1 MFKRKIE
8 AEFDLWFDS
17 LKIKKKALVIRGAR
31 QVGKTT
37 LALSYAK
44 KKFSNVIYLDFKKE
58 EELKKIFEGT
68 LNVDNIITLLSAYKY
83 QEKFIPN
90 KTVLIFDEIQECAN
104 ARMAIKY
111 FMLDGKYDIIATGS
125 LLGIRGYNQK
135 MSSGVPTGFEWFCYM
150 KSLDFEEY
158 LMAKGINQEVLK
170 LLEEAFINKTQINSS
185 LHTKMLEYF
194 NEYLVIGGMPEVVDT
209 YFKTKNL
216 QLVKIIK
223 RNILEEY
230 KDDFGKHL
238 NTEEKEYQDNKE
250 LTKILEVYNSIPNQ
264 LAKEN
269 KKFQYSVIE
278 KNARSKDYRDAII
291 YLEGAGIITLC
302 YNLNNLDLPL
312 EGNKIEDQF
321 KIYVNDTGLFIS
333 MLEDDAIFNI
343 LTGNLGIYKGAIY
356 ENIVADAFI
365 KNNKKLYYFSKS
377 SGLEIDFM
385 TKINGEIIPI
395 EVKARGGRA
404 KSLKEVINNEK
415 YLIKSGIRLT
425 SNNISIVDNI
435 INYPYYL
442 AYLI

>member
-8 AEFDLWFDS
+8 TEFDLWFDS

-44 KKFSNVIYLDFKKE
+44 KKFTNVVYLDFKKE
-58 EELKKIFEGT
+58 DELKKIFENT
-68 LNVDNIITLLSAYKY
+68 FNIDNIITLLSAYKY

-111 FMLDGKYDIIATGS
+111 FMLDGRYDIIATGS

-135 MSSGVPTGFEWFCYM
+135 MSKGVPTGFEWFCYM

-158 LMAKGINQEVLK
+158 LIAKGINQEVLK
-170 LLEEAFINKTQINSS
+170 LLKISFINKTPINDS

-216 QLVKIIK
+216 ELVKRIK
-223 RNILEEY
+223 TNILEEY

-238 NTEEKEYQDNKE
+238 NSLEKEYQDVKE
-250 LTKILEVYNSIPNQ
+250 LTKTLEVYNSIPNQ

-278 KNARSKDYRDAII
+278 KNARSKDYRDAIT
-291 YLEGAGIITLC
+291 YLEDAGIITLC
-302 YNLNNLDLPL
+302 YNLSNLDLPL
-312 EGNKIEDQF
+312 EGNKIIDQF
-321 KIYVNDTGLFIS
+321 KIYVNDTGLFVA
-333 MLEDDAIFNI
+333 MLEEDAIYNI

-356 ENIVADAFI
+356 ENIVADSFI

-377 SGLEIDFM
+377 SGLEIDFII
-385 TKINGEIIPI
+385 KINGEIIPV
-395 EVKARGGRA
+395 EVKARSGRT
-404 KSLKEVINNEK
+404 KSLKEIINNDK
-415 YLIKSGIRLT
+415 YLTKKGIKLT
-425 SNNISIVDNI
+425 SNNIAIVDNI

-442 AYLI
+442 VFLI

>member
-8 AEFDLWFDS
+8 TEFDLWFDS

-44 KKFSNVIYLDFKKE
+44 KKFTNVVYLDFKKE
-58 EELKKIFEGT
+58 DELKKIFENT
-68 LNVDNIITLLSAYKY
+68 FNIDNIITLLSAYKY

-111 FMLDGKYDIIATGS
+111 FMLDGRYDIIATGS

-135 MSSGVPTGFEWFCYM
+135 MSKGVPTGFEWFCYM

-158 LMAKGINQEVLK
+158 LIAKGINQEVLK
-170 LLEEAFINKTQINSS
+170 LLKISFINKTPINDS

-216 QLVKIIK
+216 ELVKRIK
-223 RNILEEY
+223 TNILEEY

-238 NTEEKEYQDNKE
+238 NSLEKEYQDVKE
-250 LTKILEVYNSIPNQ
+250 LTKTLEVYNSIPNQ

-278 KNARSKDYRDAII
+278 KNARSKDYRDAIT
-291 YLEGAGIITLC
+291 YLEDAGIITLC
-302 YNLNNLDLPL
+302 YNLSNLDLPL
-312 EGNKIEDQF
+312 EGNKIIDQF
-321 KIYVNDTGLFIS
+321 KIYVNDTGLFVA
-333 MLEDDAIFNI
+333 MLEEDAIYNI

-356 ENIVADAFI
+356 ENIVADSFI

-377 SGLEIDFM
+377 SGLEIDFII
-385 TKINGEIIPI
+385 KINGEIIPV
-395 EVKARGGRA
+395 EVKARSGRT
-404 KSLKEVINNEK
+404 KSLKEIINNDK
-415 YLIKSGIRLT
+415 YLTKKGI
-425 SNNISIVDNI
+425 ISIVDNI

-442 AYLI
+442 VFLI

>member
-8 AEFDLWFDS
+8 TEFDLWFDS

-44 KKFSNVIYLDFKKE
+44 KKFTNVVYLDFKKE
-58 EELKKIFEGT
+58 DELKKIFENT
-68 LNVDNIITLLSAYKY
+68 FNIDNTITLLSAYKY

-111 FMLDGKYDIIATGS
+111 FMLDGRYDIIATGS

-135 MSSGVPTGFEWFCYM
+135 MSKGVPTGFEWFCYM

-158 LMAKGINQEVLK
+158 LIAKGINQEVLK
-170 LLEEAFINKTQINSS
+170 LLKISFINKTPINDS

-216 QLVKIIK
+216 ELVKRIK
-223 RNILEEY
+223 TNILEEY

-238 NTEEKEYQDNKE
+238 NSLEKEYQDVKE
-250 LTKILEVYNSIPNQ
+250 LTKTLEVYNSIPNQ

-278 KNARSKDYRDAII
+278 KNARSKDYRDAIT
-291 YLEGAGIITLC
+291 YLEDAGIITLC
-302 YNLNNLDLPL
+302 YNLSNLDLPL
-312 EGNKIEDQF
+312 EGNKIIDQF
-321 KIYVNDTGLFIS
+321 KIYVNDTGLFVA
-333 MLEDDAIFNI
+333 MLEEDAIYNI

-356 ENIVADAFI
+356 ENIVADSFI

-377 SGLEIDFM
+377 SGLEIDFII
-385 TKINGEIIPI
+385 KINGEIIPV
-395 EVKARGGRA
+395 EVKARSGRT
-404 KSLKEVINNEK
+404 KSLKEIINNDK
-415 YLIKSGIRLT
+415 YLTKKGIKLT

-435 INYPYYL
+435 INFPYYL
-442 AYLI
+442 VFLI

>member
-8 AEFDLWFDS
+8 TEFDLWFDS

-44 KKFSNVIYLDFKKE
+44 KKFTNVVYLDFKKE
-58 EELKKIFEGT
+58 DELKKIFENT
-68 LNVDNIITLLSAYKY
+68 FNIDNIITLLSAYKY

-111 FMLDGKYDIIATGS
+111 FMLDGRYDIIATGS

-135 MSSGVPTGFEWFCYM
+135 MSKGVPTGFEWFCYM

-158 LMAKGINQEVLK
+158 LIAKGINQEVLK
-170 LLEEAFINKTQINSS
+170 LLKISFINKTPINDS

-216 QLVKIIK
+216 ELVKRIK
-223 RNILEEY
+223 TNILEEY

-238 NTEEKEYQDNKE
+238 NSLEKEYQDVKE
-250 LTKILEVYNSIPNQ
+250 LTKTLEVYNSIPNQ

-278 KNARSKDYRDAII
+278 KNARSKDYRDAIT
-291 YLEGAGIITLC
+291 YLEDAGIITLC
-302 YNLNNLDLPL
+302 YNLSNLDLPL
-312 EGNKIEDQF
+312 EGNKIIDQF
-321 KIYVNDTGLFIS
+321 KIYVNDTGLFVA
-333 MLEDDAIFNI
+333 MLEEDAIYNI

-356 ENIVADAFI
+356 ENIVADSFI

-377 SGLEIDFM
+377 SGLEIDFII
-385 TKINGEIIPI
+385 KINGEIIPV
-395 EVKARGGRA
+395 EVKARSGRT
-404 KSLKEVINNEK
+404 KSLKEIINNDK
-415 YLIKSGIRLT
+415 YLTKKGIKLT

-435 INYPYYL
+435 INFPYYL
-442 AYLI
+442 VFLI

>member
-8 AEFDLWFDS
+8 VEFDLWFDS

-37 LALSYAK
+37 LALAYAK
-44 KKFSNVIYLDFKKE
+44 KKFTNVVYLDFKKE
-58 EELKKIFEGT
+58 DELKKIFENT
-68 LNVDNIITLLSAYKY
+68 FSVDNIIILLSAYKY

-111 FMLDGKYDIIATGS
+111 FMLDGRYDIIATGS
-125 LLGIRGYNQK
+125 LLRIRGYNQK
-135 MSSGVPTGFEWFCYM
+135 MSNGVPTGFEWFCYM

-158 LMAKGINQEVLK
+158 LMAKGISQEVLE
-170 LLEEAFINKTQINSS
+170 LLKTSFINKIPINSS
-185 LHTKMLEYF
+185 LHVKMLEYF

-209 YFKTKNL
+209 YFKTKRL
-216 QLVKIIK
+216 ELVKRIK
-223 RNILEEY
+223 INILEEY

-238 NTEEKEYQDNKE
+238 NSLEKEYQDTKE

-278 KNARSKDYRDAII
+278 KNARSKDYRDAIT
-291 YLEGAGIITLC
+291 YLEDAGIITLC
-302 YNLNNLDLPL
+302 YNLSNLDLPL
-312 EGNKIEDQF
+312 EGNKIIDQF
-321 KIYVNDTGLFIS
+321 KIYVNDTGLFVA
-333 MLEDDAIFNI
+333 MLEEDAIYNI

-356 ENIVADAFI
+356 ENIVADSFI

-377 SGLEIDFM
+377 SGLEIDFII
-385 TKINGEIIPI
+385 KINGEIIPV
-395 EVKARGGRA
+395 EVKARSGRT
-404 KSLKEVINNEK
+404 KSLKEIINNDK
-415 YLIKSGIRLT
+415 YLTKKGIKLT

-442 AYLI
+442 VFLI

>member
-8 AEFDLWFDS
+8 TEFDLWFDS

-44 KKFSNVIYLDFKKE
+44 KKFTNVVYLDFKKE
-58 EELKKIFEGT
+58 DELKKIFENT
-68 LNVDNIITLLSAYKY
+68 FNIDNIITLLSAYKY

-111 FMLDGKYDIIATGS
+111 FMLDGRYDIIATGS

-135 MSSGVPTGFEWFCYM
+135 MSKGVPTGFEWFCYM

-158 LMAKGINQEVLK
+158 LIAKGINQEVLK
-170 LLEEAFINKTQINSS
+170 LLKISFINKTPINDS

-216 QLVKIIK
+216 ELVKRIK
-223 RNILEEY
+223 TNILEEY

-238 NTEEKEYQDNKE
+238 NSLEKEYQDVKE
-250 LTKILEVYNSIPNQ
+250 LTKTLEVYNSIPNQ

-278 KNARSKDYRDAII
+278 KNARSKDYRDAIT
-291 YLEGAGIITLC
+291 YLEDAGIITLC
-302 YNLNNLDLPL
+302 YNLSNLDLPL
-312 EGNKIEDQF
+312 EGNKIIDQF
-321 KIYVNDTGLFIS
+321 KIYVNDTGLFVA
-333 MLEDDAIFNI
+333 MLEEDAIYNI

-356 ENIVADAFI
+356 ENIVADSFI

-377 SGLEIDFM
+377 SGLEIDFII
-385 TKINGEIIPI
+385 KINGEIIPV
-395 EVKARGGRA
+395 EVKARSGRA
-404 KSLKEVINNEK
+404 KSLKEIINNDK
-415 YLIKSGIRLT
+415 YLTKKGIKLT

-442 AYLI
+442 VFLI

>member
-8 AEFDLWFDS
+8 TEFDLWFDS

-44 KKFSNVIYLDFKKE
+44 KNFTNVVYLDFKKE
-58 EELKKIFEGT
+58 DELKKIFENT
-68 LNVDNIITLLSAYKY
+68 FNIDNIITLLSAYKY

-111 FMLDGKYDIIATGS
+111 FMLDGRYDIIATGS

-135 MSSGVPTGFEWFCYM
+135 MSKGVPTGFEWFCYM

-158 LMAKGINQEVLK
+158 LIAKGINQEVLK
-170 LLEEAFINKTQINSS
+170 LLKISFINKTPINDS

-216 QLVKIIK
+216 ELVKRIK
-223 RNILEEY
+223 TNILEEY

-238 NTEEKEYQDNKE
+238 NSLEKEYQDVKE
-250 LTKILEVYNSIPNQ
+250 LTKTLEVYNSIPNQ

-278 KNARSKDYRDAII
+278 KNARSKDYRDAIT
-291 YLEGAGIITLC
+291 YLEDAGIITLC
-302 YNLNNLDLPL
+302 YNLSNLDLPL
-312 EGNKIEDQF
+312 EGNKIIDQF
-321 KIYVNDTGLFIS
+321 KIYVNDTGLFVA
-333 MLEDDAIFNI
+333 MLEEDAIYNI

-356 ENIVADAFI
+356 ENIVADSFI

-377 SGLEIDFM
+377 SGLEIDFII
-385 TKINGEIIPI
+385 KINGEIIPV
-395 EVKARGGRA
+395 EVKARSGRT
-404 KSLKEVINNEK
+404 KSLKEIINNDK
-415 YLIKSGIRLT
+415 YLTKKGIKLT

-435 INYPYYL
+435 INFPYYL
-442 AYLI
+442 VFLI

>member
-8 AEFDLWFDS
+8 TEFDLWFDS

-44 KKFSNVIYLDFKKE
+44 KKFTNVVYLDFKKE
-58 EELKKIFEGT
+58 DELKKIFENT
-68 LNVDNIITLLSAYKY
+68 FNIDNIITLLSAYKY

-111 FMLDGKYDIIATGS
+111 FMLDGRYDIIATGS

-135 MSSGVPTGFEWFCYM
+135 MSKGVPTGFEWFCYM

-158 LMAKGINQEVLK
+158 LIAKGINQEVLK
-170 LLEEAFINKTQINSS
+170 LLKISFINKTPINDS

-216 QLVKIIK
+216 KLVKRIK
-223 RNILEEY
+223 TNILEEY

-238 NTEEKEYQDNKE
+238 NSLEKEYQDVKE
-250 LTKILEVYNSIPNQ
+250 LTKTLEVYNSIPNQ

-278 KNARSKDYRDAII
+278 KNARSKDYRDAIT
-291 YLEGAGIITLC
+291 YLEDAGIITLC
-302 YNLNNLDLPL
+302 YNLSNLDLPL
-312 EGNKIEDQF
+312 EGNKIIDQF
-321 KIYVNDTGLFIS
+321 KIYVNDTGLFVA
-333 MLEDDAIFNI
+333 MLEEDAIYNI

-356 ENIVADAFI
+356 ENIVADSFI

-377 SGLEIDFM
+377 SGLEIDFII
-385 TKINGEIIPI
+385 KINGEIIPV
-395 EVKARGGRA
+395 EVKARSGRT
-404 KSLKEVINNEK
+404 KSLKEIINNDK
-415 YLIKSGIRLT
+415 YLTKKGIKLT

-442 AYLI
+442 VFLI